1 MTPLSEAL
9 TAAQRASLKTLEA
22 AYVAGHIEA
31 DDMTM
36 HLLDCGITDRVDLVF
51 LIAALDVLRE
61 WGVAAPT
68 MTERVTE
75 ATKDDPS
82 SQKQRDHI
90 RSLADE
96 KGIELGVSLEELVLM
111 TKAQASEAITELQ
124 NGSYDPAKY

>member
-61 WGVAAPT
+61 WGVAAPA
-68 MTERVTE
+68 MTERITAE
-75 ATKDDPS
+75 SEPA
-82 SQKQRDHI
+82 SQKQWDYI
-90 RSLADE
+90 AKLCAE
-96 KGIELGVSLEELVLM
+96 KQIEPPAGPLS
-111 TKAQASEAITELQ
+111 KAEASEVINQ
-124 NGSYDPAKY
+124 IQKGSYEPVPF